1 LLLELCIDMG
11 WCTLGLI
18 GVAGLAVAG
27 WALALRYRQRAMRYR
42 AAFDRAF
49 GIARRAYA
57 FSGDETSELTRLI
70 GEPIEPHSR
79 EADRR
84 T

>member
-1 LLLELCIDMG
+1 
-11 WCTLGLI
+11 
-18 GVAGLAVAG
+18 
-27 WALALRYRQRAMRYR
+27 MRYR